1 MIPSLKYTIDPGC
14 PIQNPIKEP
23 AYEGDVGYDL
33 GVAIDD
39 EVIVLEP
46 HGFKDIPTYVRVEL
60 PPGVW
65 GDIRPR
71 SSTYARRRLVVM
83 PGTIDNGFR
92 GLLSVFIYNPSPTK
106 VEVFRGD
113 YLAQLVLCP
122 IIAPP
127 LFRTQSI
134 SPTTR
139 GEKGFGSSGGYST
152 QIDSGWSHKKG

>member
-1 MIPSLKYTIDPGC
+1 MGIPKLKYTIDPGC
-14 PIQNPIKEP
+14 PIGTPIKEP
-23 AYEGDVGYDL
+23 AYDGDVGYDL

-39 EVIVLEP
+39 NIITLPP

-92 GLLSVFIYNPSPTK
+92 GLLSVFIYNPNPTPVDVYK
-106 VEVFRGD
+106 GD

-122 IIAPP
+122 VIAPP
-127 LFRTQSI
+127 LEKVSVI

-139 GEKGFGSSGGYST
+139 GEKGFGSSGGFLELLDT
-152 QIDSGWSHKKG
+152 KLSHK